1 MLCLADDDL
10 AICYNHLDLPRNIS
24 VAGGTTK
31 ANYCYLAEDTKV
43 SAVFEAH

>member
-1 MLCLADDDL
+1 MTSDGIEGTD
-10 AICYNHLDLPRNIS
+10 ICYNHLDLPRKIS

-31 ANYCYLAEDTKV
+31 ANYCYLADGTKV